1 MESETTLLCLSNDVL
16 VVLLRSVDQ
25 KDVFFLMTTCRRLY
39 DLAEEIELETPMS
52 SWFTSVARAEQICD
66 WYEKIPAIVLYN
78 SAAVIGDIS
87 VLEVL
92 ERRRI
97 AFNSNCVSIALE
109 HGHVD
114 ASTYLY
120 HKRGIKLAYY
130 EWNCIGRSGN
140 FELYETFKELE
151 LDGASYSELL
161 GGLIDKSHVSV
172 VIKLIEQEHI
182 QVNAWLYH
190 LCLERECMD
199 IFDYLCPGILDY
211 VRSDPD
217 IFDTWTTRRI
227 GRISPIMT
235 ERIIIEIPDLIPKVP
250 VLNQKIPVDSFTHL
264 TYRMFFKTIS
274 RLSRDTPSRF
284 ISYFVKHNWT
294 DLLDR
299 LIELNTSSKN
309 MDDIVC
315 ARGESDVLPTVESLK
330 WYLKLYERVRGV
342 EIVKAQKVAREARE
356 KRLKEAEDRSLE
368 MIVNEMMLVR
378 LIKLALMHDDDDL
391 FVCLLSEKFLD
402 IATYLKYHNIVEMVP
417 DGISFK
423 PGLDKLLRY
432 KISFDWSHVINEL
445 ELCDDTFEEHLRSIF
460 RITLLLNYLE
470 KYGKKC
476 PCTELIPPEIYTKA
490 VNMLAMM
497 N

>member
-1 MESETTLLCLSNDVL
+1 MESETTLLSLSDDI
-16 VVLLRSVDQ
+16 LLILLERVDR
-25 KDVFFLMTTCRRLY
+25 KDVFFLMSTCRRLY
-39 DLAEEIELETPMS
+39 DLFVNVDIETPIS
-52 SWFTSVARAEQICD
+52 SWFTSTARAEQICD
-66 WYEKIPAIVLYN
+66 WLRDFVHIILYN

-92 ERRRI
+92 ERRQI
-97 AFNSNCVSIALE
+97 TFDSNCVSIALE

-120 HKRGIKLAYY
+120 HKRGTKLAYY
-130 EWNCIGRSGN
+130 EWNRIGKSGD
-140 FELYETFKELE
+140 FELYEIFKDLE
-151 LDGASYSELL
+151 HDNVSYSDLL
-161 GGLIDKSHVSV
+161 GGLIDESHVSV
-172 VIKLIEQEHI
+172 VIKLIELEHI
-182 QVNAWLYH
+182 QVNAWLYR

-227 GRISPIMT
+227 SPIMT

-250 VLNQKIPVDSFTHL
+250 VLNRKIPVDSFTHL

-299 LIELNTSSKN
+299 LIELNPSSKN

-342 EIVKAQKVAREARE
+342 EIVKAQKAAREARE
-356 KRLKEAEDRSLE
+356 KGLKEAEDRSLE

-378 LIKLALMHDDDDL
+378 LIELALMHDDDDL
-391 FVCLLSEKFLD
+391 FVCL
-402 IATYLKYHNIVEMVP
+402 
-417 DGISFK
+417 
-423 PGLDKLLRY
+423 
-432 KISFDWSHVINEL
+432 
-445 ELCDDTFEEHLRSIF
+445 
-460 RITLLLNYLE
+460 
-470 KYGKKC
+470 
-476 PCTELIPPEIYTKA
+476 
-490 VNMLAMM
+490 
-497 N
+497 